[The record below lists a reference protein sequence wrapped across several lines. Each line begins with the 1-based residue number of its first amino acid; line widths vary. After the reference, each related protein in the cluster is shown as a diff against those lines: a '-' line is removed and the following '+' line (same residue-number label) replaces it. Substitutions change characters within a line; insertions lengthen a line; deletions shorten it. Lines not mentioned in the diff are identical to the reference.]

1 MFKKKNQS
9 SEKLSTTDP
18 VKGQM
23 EKKKFQ
29 QLVLHYHKMTFEL
42 IPNNNKQA
50 ISKEKKNNISQT
62 NLTVL
67 HEYKNV
73 QTQNKISK

>member
-1 MFKKKNQS
+1 
-9 SEKLSTTDP
+9 
-18 VKGQM
+18 
-23 EKKKFQ
+23 
-29 QLVLHYHKMTFEL
+29 MTFEL